1 MKTLNLSSHL
11 SSWGIESSD
20 LRLETRVKKMG
31 VVVLCFINSLFDLQ
45 NKIKRKKKN
54 KEWGDFFIV
63 RYKRKSKERK
73 NEVFFSLLDC
83 IKNEKKN
90 RNL

>member
-1 MKTLNLSSHL
+1 
-11 SSWGIESSD
+11 
-20 LRLETRVKKMG
+20 MG

-83 IKNEKKN
+83 IKNEKKEKYKFIK
-90 RNL
+90 RHEYP